1 MCLIDNKYLY
11 LFCIVILTVL
21 NPLRAAE
28 LPRVEI
34 QTTMGVIEI
43 ELLNDKAPRTVKNFL
58 SYVNAGFYNG
68 LIFHRVVNG
77 WIIQGGGYDNDLN
90 ALETRR
96 PVRNE
101 ATNGLKNIR
110 GTVAM
115 ARLWDPHS
123 ADSQFF
129 INLSDNPSF
138 DHTARTMRNYGYC
151 VFARVVK
158 GMDVADSI
166 GKVETHEVAGIGD
179 NVPVEAVIVERVK
192 ILE

>member
-1 MCLIDNKYLY
+1 MINNKYLFS
-11 LFCIVILTVL
+11 FCVVIFPVL
-21 NPLRAAE
+21 IPIHAAE
-28 LPRVEI
+28 LPRVEL

-101 ATNGLKNIR
+101 ATNGLKNVR

-129 INLSDNPSF
+129 INLSNNPSF
-138 DHTARTMRNYGYC
+138 NHKARTMRNYGYC

-158 GMDVADSI
+158 GMTVADNI
-166 GKVETHEVAGIGD
+166 GKVETHKVAGIGA
-179 NVPVEAVIVERVK
+179 NVPVEAVIVERIK
-192 ILE
+192 ILD